1 MGTIKMILGIALVV
15 GLIGVGIAVV
25 PPYFN
30 NYQFEDALN
39 TEALAATYSSKSDDD
54 IRGIVFKKAK
64 EMDIPI
70 APEQIKVHRAG
81 SQGTGTLA
89 IEANYTVHVDLPGYP
104 LDLDFHAATKNKGI
118 Y

>member
-1 MGTIKMILGIALVV
+1 MRMALGIAVILVLV
-15 GLIGVGIAVV
+15 IAGAAFV
-25 PPYFN
+25 PPFFT
-30 NYQFEDALN
+30 NYQFEDAIN

-54 IRGIVFKKAK
+54 IRGIVYKKAK
-64 EMDIPI
+64 EMEIPI
-70 APEQIKVHRAG
+70 TPEQIRVHRVG

-104 LDLDFHAATKNKGI
+104 VDLDFHAATKNKGI

>member
-1 MGTIKMILGIALVV
+1 MIVIAIAL
-15 GLIGVGIAVV
+15 I
-25 PPYFN
+25 PPYFD

-39 TEALAATYSSKSDDD
+39 NEALAATYSTKTDED
-54 IRGIVFKKAK
+54 IRSIVYKKAK
-64 EMDIPI
+64 EMEIPVT
-70 APEQIKVHRAG
+70 PEQIKVRRVG

-89 IEANYTVHVDLPGYP
+89 IEANYTVHVDLPLYP

>member
-1 MGTIKMILGIALVV
+1 MGTIKLVLGI
-15 GLIGVGIAVV
+15 GVIVAAIVLGASII
-25 PPYFN
+25 PPYFT
-30 NYQFEDALN
+30 NYQFEDAIN
-39 TEALAATYSSKSDDD
+39 TEALAATYSSKSDED
-54 IRGIVFKKAK
+54 IRGIVYKKAK

-70 APEQIKVHRAG
+70 VPEQIKVHRVG